1 MPAVVIS
8 VSPIFKASLS
18 LISHPYRSL
27 LGDFY
32 ALEDFKENINTLR
45 LVWPWRSLSKMH
57 VKQVAA

>member
-1 MPAVVIS
+1 MVSWMPAVVIS

-32 ALEDFKENINTLR
+32 ALEDFKENINTL
-45 LVWPWRSLSKMH
+45 
-57 VKQVAA
+57 